1 MQHYTQEHIQYISK
15 DRQRAD
21 CSLLM
26 TEMGVGHVCSRR
38 QISRRTS
45 RLLSTLAHVTLQQF
59 YIKLNA
65 ELLIVYYR
73 AKLNITTKIW
83 PSFVCF
89 SASWN
94 QSFHRKV

>member
-1 MQHYTQEHIQYISK
+1 MRDKEQTVY
-15 DRQRAD
+15 

-26 TEMGVGHVCSRR
+26 TALGVGHVCSHR
-38 QISRRTS
+38 QISRMTS
-45 RLLSTLAHVTLQQF
+45 RLLSTVAYVSLQQF
-59 YIKLNA
+59 YIELNA
-65 ELLIVYYR
+65 ELLIVYFR

>member
-1 MQHYTQEHIQYISK
+1 
-15 DRQRAD
+15 
-21 CSLLM
+21 M
-26 TEMGVGHVCSRR
+26 TALGVGHVCSKR
-38 QISRRTS
+38 QISRMTS
-45 RLLSTLAHVTLQQF
+45 RLLSTVAYVSLQQF
-59 YIKLNA
+59 YIELNA
-65 ELLIVYYR
+65 ELLIVYFR